1 MGINTDAVQRL
12 YVAYFN
18 RPADPAGLVYWEG
31 GLPSTTVATQAELTA
46 IARGFSGSI
55 EYAALYSG
63 QTNAQVVNSLYVNL
77 FGRPAEAAGL
87 AHWSARIAD
96 GSDTFASIALQL
108 TYSAQ
113 GSDATAIANKLTA
126 ATAFTNALDTTTE
139 IASYFGLAAAAVAR
153 TWLATAT
160 VNGTTNT
167 PAQVAAALDAALA
180 TLNTAVSDMIPAG
193 SGSGGGGGGDSTPP
207 TLSSSSP
214 ADNAADVA
222 VGSNIV
228 LTFNETIVLGA
239 GNIVLKA
246 TSDNSTIETF
256 DVAAGSGDAGGTVTA
271 NGTAVTI
278 NPNADLSLGTGY
290 YVTVADTA
298 VRDAAGNP
306 YAGITSTTALNFATV
321 AGGDSTPPTLSSST
335 PADGAGSVAV
345 GSNIVLTFSENVV
358 AGAGSILIKK
368 ASDNSTVATI
378 AVGDAQV
385 TFNGTTGVTINPT
398 ADLAAGTAYYVT
410 MASGVIADAAGN
422 PYAGISLATDLN
434 FTTASPVYTLTSSAP
449 IITEIMV
456 GGAITKAM
464 TFTLTLGSVPTE
476 AVTVNYETLT
486 SGTAASGTDFEA
498 DTGTVTFVAGQT
510 VANVSVVVNN
520 DATAEGDETVAVQFS
535 GASLAAPVTG
545 TGTIL
550 KNDTAGFTVVLT
562 AGTETPVLGPDD
574 DTINSTQA
582 VPVQLGAD
590 DIVAGGDGTDVLTIT
605 PTVDTAFTL
614 DDAIFTQVSGIDKIV
629 IADTGTGG
637 QTITT
642 AGLFQAAFGTAG
654 VDLQTTATTAATGA
668 GMVVDL
674 SAVTGP
680 LTLTT
685 TTTTGAQTITTG
697 NGNATV
703 FATASTGP
711 VGITTGT
718 GADVVTL
725 TTSADTIG
733 VGCVINTG
741 AGNDIITIVAAGAA
755 ALTIPNL
762 ITGGLGADTITL
774 SNDAEWN
781 NIVIGDADSGIT
793 LAGADSINGFVAAT
807 DTLKMGTAASVTGAP
822 TTDNYVE
829 AIAAVADFAA
839 ALAAAN
845 TQLAALALATT
856 GALEAYAF
864 QWDATNGYLFNDT
877 DGSGTADQVVVLV
890 GIIGTTISDVDIIA

>member
-246 TSDNSTIETF
+246 TSENSTIETF

-385 TFNGTTGVTINPT
+385 TFNGTT
-398 ADLAAGTAYYVT
+398 
-410 MASGVIADAAGN
+410 
-422 PYAGISLATDLN
+422 
-434 FTTASPVYTLTSSAP
+434 
-449 IITEIMV
+449 
-456 GGAITKAM
+456 
-464 TFTLTLGSVPTE
+464 
-476 AVTVNYETLT
+476 
-486 SGTAASGTDFEA
+486 
-498 DTGTVTFVAGQT
+498 
-510 VANVSVVVNN
+510 
-520 DATAEGDETVAVQFS
+520 
-535 GASLAAPVTG
+535 
-545 TGTIL
+545 
-550 KNDTAGFTVVLT
+550 
-562 AGTETPVLGPDD
+562 
-574 DTINSTQA
+574 
-582 VPVQLGAD
+582 
-590 DIVAGGDGTDVLTIT
+590 
-605 PTVDTAFTL
+605 
-614 DDAIFTQVSGIDKIV
+614 
-629 IADTGTGG
+629 
-637 QTITT
+637 
-642 AGLFQAAFGTAG
+642 
-654 VDLQTTATTAATGA
+654 
-668 GMVVDL
+668 
-674 SAVTGP
+674 
-680 LTLTT
+680 
-685 TTTTGAQTITTG
+685 
-697 NGNATV
+697 
-703 FATASTGP
+703 
-711 VGITTGT
+711 
-718 GADVVTL
+718 
-725 TTSADTIG
+725 
-733 VGCVINTG
+733 
-741 AGNDIITIVAAGAA
+741 
-755 ALTIPNL
+755 AL
-762 ITGGLGADTITL
+762 
-774 SNDAEWN
+774 
-781 NIVIGDADSGIT
+781 
-793 LAGADSINGFVAAT
+793 
-807 DTLKMGTAASVTGAP
+807 
-822 TTDNYVE
+822 
-829 AIAAVADFAA
+829 
-839 ALAAAN
+839 
-845 TQLAALALATT
+845 
-856 GALEAYAF
+856 
-864 QWDATNGYLFNDT
+864 
-877 DGSGTADQVVVLV
+877 
-890 GIIGTTISDVDIIA
+890 